1 MPAPWRVRRRAP
13 IMEQAASSR
22 VAPEVEA
29 FQVKSRSY
37 PAAQVE
43 PQWQAAA
50 GRAAEPDLERIRRSV
65 ELVGRLSDGLI
76 RIGPW
81 GIGIDGV
88 LSWIP
93 GVGEVYN
100 VLAGGF
106 ILIQGARAKVPL
118 HILLGASALLASR
131 MAFDAIPL
139 GGPLAADLFIAHRW
153 SAKMVVKAIDKRIA
167 NGRR

>member
-1 MPAPWRVRRRAP
+1 MKTKSYS
-13 IMEQAASSR
+13 AA
-22 VAPEVEA
+22 E
-29 FQVKSRSY
+29 
-37 PAAQVE
+37 VE

-50 GRAAEPDLERIRRSV
+50 GRAAEPELERIRRSV

-93 GVGEVYN
+93 VVGEVYSA
-100 VLAGGF
+100 LAGGF
-106 ILIQGARAKVPL
+106 ILIQGARARVPFP
-118 HILLGASALLASR
+118 ILLGAAGLLVSR

-139 GGPLAADLFIAHRW
+139 GGPLAADLFIAHKW
-153 SAKMVVKAIDKRIA
+153 SAKMVVKAIDKKLA
-167 NGRR
+167 SGRR